1 VVFCSFDTGLNWKA
15 CCERAKCYS
24 VGVSYKTV
32 EVELENGHVRPSG
45 AESLPDRAH
54 GLLTLLDH
62 GTSTSARTCGELA
75 ERWATLDT
83 LPPDEAN
90 AFADDVERSRSSL
103 PAPKAAWD

>member
-1 VVFCSFDTGLNWKA
+1 
-15 CCERAKCYS
+15 
-24 VGVSYKTV
+24 VSYKTV
-32 EVELENGHVRPSG
+32 EVELENGRVRPSG
-45 AESLPDRAH
+45 AESLPYRAH

-62 GTSTSARTCGELA
+62 DTPTFALTYGELA
-75 ERWATLDT
+75 ERWTVMDK